1 MIRELDSMRNSG
13 RSMGPG
19 IAAVAATLALFTLP
33 AQAETKV
40 FGCSLVER
48 YSQTQVHL
56 ALAHA
61 RTFADAGEVNSLY
74 GQYVSLRNECRSNP
88 GAKRVVHVSSRM
100 AQLMSDD

>member
-1 MIRELDSMRNSG
+1 MISKGETMRSYT
-13 RSMGPG
+13 RSTAPG
-19 IAAVAATLALFTLP
+19 FAAAAATLALFTLP
-33 AQAETKV
+33 AKADTKV
-40 FGCSLVER
+40 FGCSLIER
-48 YSQTQVHL
+48 YSQSQVHL

-100 AQLMSDD
+100 AQLMADD